1 MGKIVL
7 LPEQLVNQI
16 AAGEVVERPLSVV
29 KEVIENSI
37 DAGATQITI
46 ELQKGGKS
54 FIRVRDDGC
63 GMEED
68 DIFLALERHATSKMV
83 DLTDLKSI
91 KTLGFRGEA
100 LPSIASVSRMR
111 IASATTHGEGY
122 FVEYAEGK
130 LRSNGAIA
138 MAKGTEITISN
149 LFFNIP
155 VRRKFLKS
163 DDRELALIRE
173 MLQKMSVQYP
183 HISFSLTHNDRK
195 LFSYQ
200 KQNSKEERLLSIW
213 NVSSDAIATISDDE
227 NGEQITVSVGT
238 PFATFSG
245 PSIVAVNGR
254 IINDRR
260 INGVVYRTFRET
272 VGGAFSAPFA
282 LFLQLHSTYV
292 DVNVHPSKLE
302 VRFVEEKKLFVR
314 IEQLLKSALN
324 SFRESSDDGGTHGQP
339 QGGAPTEYGKTTE
352 SVGVGP
358 RAYPNQYGKT
368 MDSKSYIREQTPLW
382 NNEKEGEDFKTIFK
396 DYAVHGTVFGLYIVV
411 EMENTLYLIDQH
423 ASHERITFNKMK
435 ELVQRKSGLS
445 QMFVTPTVLQLSPE
459 EMVLLSENREV
470 FDNLGFILEPFDE
483 KTALLRGVPALGMEV
498 EWTQLIKEMFGEL
511 KRDGDISA
519 FNEEFLGF
527 VATRACHASVRNND
541 TLNEGQIEAL
551 LKDINTSTA
560 LTCPHGRP
568 FFFKI
573 TKDEIEKQVK
583 RR

>member
-1 MGKIVL
+1 MGKIEL
-7 LPEQLVNQI
+7 LPEQLINKI

-29 KEVIENSI
+29 KELIENSI
-37 DAGATQITI
+37 DANASEITI
-46 ELQKGGKS
+46 ELKKGGKAL
-54 FIRVRDDGC
+54 IKIRDDGD
-63 GMEED
+63 GMEES
-68 DIFLALERHATSKMV
+68 DIFLALERYATSKMV
-83 DLTDLKSI
+83 DLSDLKSI

-100 LPSIASVSRMR
+100 LPSIAAVSRMKV
-111 IASATTHGEGY
+111 ASATTHGEGY
-122 FVEYAEGK
+122 FIEYADSI
-130 LRSNGAIA
+130 LRKNGATP
-138 MAKGTEITISN
+138 MAKGTEITVAN

-163 DDRELALIRE
+163 DDRELALVRE
-173 MLQKMSVQYP
+173 MIQKIAVQYP
-183 HISFSLTHNDRK
+183 HIAFTLIHNERK
-195 LFSYQ
+195 LFFYPQSS
-200 KQNSKEERLLSIW
+200 SKEQRLLTVW
-213 NVSSDAIATISDDE
+213 HVSKEAIATQSDDE
-227 NGEQITVSVGT
+227 NNEQISVSVGT

-282 LFLQLHSTYV
+282 LFLQLNPTSL
-292 DVNVHPSKLE
+292 DVNVHPTKLE
-302 VRFVEEKKLFVR
+302 VRFVDEKKLFVR
-314 IEQLLKSALN
+314 IERLLKEALH
-324 SFRESSDDGGTHGQP
+324 SFRESAPIPPTVGTDLRVRSSGNGQP
-339 QGGAPTEYGKTTE
+339 SEYGQTQRSNPT
-352 SVGVGP
+352 
-358 RAYPNQYGKT
+358 
-368 MDSKSYIREQTPLW
+368 YIREQTPLW
-382 NNEKEGEDFKTIFK
+382 NNETEGEDFKTIFK
-396 DYAVHGTVFGLYIVV
+396 NYAVHGTVFGLYIVV

-435 ELVQRKSGLS
+435 ELVKRKSGLS
-445 QMFVTPTVLQLSPE
+445 QMFITPSVLQLSPE
-459 EMVLLSENREV
+459 EMVLLSENSEL

-498 EWTQLIKEMFGEL
+498 EWTQLVKEMFGEL

-541 TLNEGQIEAL
+541 ALNDGQIEAL
-551 LKDINTSTA
+551 LKDINISNA